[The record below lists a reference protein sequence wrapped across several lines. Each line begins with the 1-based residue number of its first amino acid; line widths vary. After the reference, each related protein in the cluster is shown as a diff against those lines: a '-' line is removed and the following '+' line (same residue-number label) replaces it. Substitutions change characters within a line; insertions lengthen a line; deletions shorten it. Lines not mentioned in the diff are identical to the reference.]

1 MNKTRLTAYTALSIT
16 SVIWGVGAVLIKYSL
31 NYTSPFTF
39 LFYRFAIVGIIF
51 LPIFIYQAKKTKLQ
65 FKDLPFLILL
75 GFMAS
80 TLNLTLLFYGMKL
93 TSAIE
98 ATFIGALS
106 PILIIIGGAVFLKE
120 EVTNL
125 EKIGAVLAFTGSI
138 FIIIQPI
145 LANGR
150 LDITNLEGNIMVFL
164 ATIIWGAYS
173 LMARK
178 RESTKKSTPLMLTS
192 FTFLVGFLTII
203 PFFLIEKL
211 QTAEPLFWVD
221 PHAVPGIIYMAL
233 LGSCIGFFCYNLGFS
248 LIEASEATI
257 FSYLTPIFA
266 FPLAVLWLG
275 EKIDQW
281 FVFGAVL
288 IFIGVFLTEYKG
300 KVGAGSS
307 RPIHARSSRPRRGDS

>member
-16 SVIWGVGAVLIKYSL
+16 SVIWGIGAVLIKYSL

-39 LFYRFAIVGIIF
+39 LFYRFAIVAIIF
-51 LPIFIYQAKKTKLQ
+51 LPIFIYQAKKSKLKL
-65 FKDLPFLILL
+65 KDLPFLILL

-80 TLNLTLLFYGMKL
+80 TLNLALLFNGMKL

-106 PILIIIGGAVFLKE
+106 PILIVIGGAVFLKE
-120 EVTNL
+120 EITAL
-125 EKIGAVLAFTGSI
+125 EKIGAVFAFTGSI

-150 LDITNLEGNIMVFL
+150 LALTSLEGNLLVFL
-164 ATIIWGAYS
+164 ATIIWIAYS

-178 RESTKKSTPLMLTS
+178 HESAKKCAPLMLTS

-211 QTAEPLFWVD
+211 QTTEPLFWVD
-221 PHAVPGIIYMAL
+221 PRAVPGIIYMSL

-300 KVGAGSS
+300 K
-307 RPIHARSSRPRRGDS
+307 RSIVH